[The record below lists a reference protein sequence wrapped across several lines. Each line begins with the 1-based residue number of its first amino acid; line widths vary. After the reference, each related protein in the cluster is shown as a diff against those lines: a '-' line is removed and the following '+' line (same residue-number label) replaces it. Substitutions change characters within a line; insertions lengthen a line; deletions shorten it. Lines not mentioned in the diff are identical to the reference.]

1 MSYLLVAAAWSYVMY
16 LGYSDWK
23 SVPGVLEPVNKILV
37 NGGV

>member
-23 SVPGVLEPVNKILV
+23 MDPAVLEPANKIII
-37 NGGV
+37 GA